1 MRIYK
6 ANILHTPTPEKI
18 EAIPHGFIA
27 VDDNGSIEGIYP
39 TLPSHLQGIAITDF
53 GDRML
58 IPAMNDLH
66 LHAPQYRNMGMALD
80 LPLLQW
86 LETYTFPE
94 ESKFSDLK
102 YAEKIYK
109 RFVHELWW
117 NGTMRCAV
125 YATIHRDT
133 TLLLARLLQES
144 GMGAYIGLVGMD
156 RNCPEY
162 LQNSTTEVIRD
173 TTQLLQ
179 VLDGDPLVHPIVTPR
194 FVPSCSGEMMDAL
207 GELAIRK
214 NIPVQSHLSE
224 NVNEIAWVREL
235 EPESTCYADAYY
247 RHGLFGQTP
256 TLMAHC
262 CYSDGIELELMRKQ
276 QIYAVHCP
284 SSNCNLPTG
293 MAHVRKLLNNGIKVA
308 LGSDISG
315 GHTMSIFSIIRYA
328 IEVSKIIHAE
338 TSGQEP
344 FLSFS
349 EAFWIAT
356 KSGGSFF
363 GKVGSF
369 ETGYTFDALVID
381 DQRLNGTEYS
391 LAERLE
397 RYIYLGD
404 PADIQHRFCQGKE
417 LSAPSIH

>member
-1 MRIYK
+1 MKIFK
-6 ANILHTPTPEKI
+6 ANILHTPAPEKI

-344 FLSFS
+344 FLTLS

-381 DQRLNGTEYS
+381 DQRLNSSEYT

>member
-6 ANILHTPTPEKI
+6 ANILHTPTPDKLEVL
-18 EAIPHGFIA
+18 PNGFLV
-27 VDDNGSIEGIYP
+27 VDENGIIEGAYP
-39 TLPSHLQGIAITDF
+39 SLPSHLQGIAITDF

-117 NGTMRCAV
+117 NGTLRCAV

-156 RNCPEY
+156 RNCPDY

-207 GELAIRK
+207 GKLAIRK

-369 ETGYTFDALVID
+369 EPGYAFDALVID
-381 DQRLNGTEYS
+381 DQRLNSSEYT

>member
-6 ANILHTPTPEKI
+6 ANILHTPTPDKLEVL
-18 EAIPHGFIA
+18 PNGFLV
-27 VDDNGSIEGIYP
+27 VDENGIIEGAYP
-39 TLPSHLQGIAITDF
+39 SLPEHFQHLTVTDY
-53 GDRML
+53 GDRLL

-66 LHAPQYRNMGMALD
+66 LHAPQYRNMGLALD

-94 ESKFSDLK
+94 EGRFSDIT
-102 YAEKIYK
+102 YAEKIYP
-109 RFVHELWW
+109 RFVHDLWW
-117 NGTMRCAV
+117 HGTMRSAIF
-125 YATIHRDT
+125 ATVHPEAT
-133 TLLLARLLQES
+133 FLLARLLQKS

-156 RNCPEY
+156 RNCPDY
-162 LQNSTTEVIRD
+162 LQNSPTEVVQNI
-173 TTQLLQ
+173 TLLLQ
-179 VLDGDPLVHPIVTPR
+179 TLSGDPLVHPIITPR
-194 FVPSCSGEMMDAL
+194 FVPSCSSEMMDAL
-207 GELAIRK
+207 GALALREHL
-214 NIPVQSHLSE
+214 PVQSHLSE

-235 EPESTCYADAYY
+235 EPESSCYADAYH
-247 RHGLFGQTP
+247 RHGLLGQTP

-262 CYSDGIELELMRKQ
+262 CYSDGVEIEMLRAQ
-276 QIYAVHCP
+276 GIYAVHCP
-284 SSNCNLPTG
+284 SSNSNLPTG

-344 FLSFS
+344 FLTLS

-369 ETGYTFDALVID
+369 ESGYAFDALVID
-381 DQRLNGTEYS
+381 DQRLNSSEYT

>member
-1 MRIYK
+1 MKIFK

-125 YATIHRDT
+125 YATIHRDA

-144 GMGAYIGLVGMD
+144 GMGAHIGLVGMD

-369 ETGYTFDALVID
+369 EPGYAFDALVID
-381 DQRLNGTEYS
+381 DQRLNSSEYT

>member
-1 MRIYK
+1 MKIFK

-381 DQRLNGTEYS
+381 DQRLNSSEYT

>member
-1 MRIYK
+1 MKIFK

-194 FVPSCSGEMMDAL
+194 FVPSCSSEMMDAL
-207 GELAIRK
+207 GKLAIRK

-344 FLSFS
+344 FLTLS

-369 ETGYTFDALVID
+369 ESGYAFDALVID
-381 DQRLNGTEYS
+381 DQRLNSSEYT

>member
-1 MRIYK
+1 MKIFK

-369 ETGYTFDALVID
+369 EPGYAFDALVID
-381 DQRLNGTEYS
+381 DQRLNSSEYT

>member
-1 MRIYK
+1 MKIFK

-328 IEVSKIIHAE
+328 IEISKIVHAE

-344 FLSFS
+344 FLTLS

-369 ETGYTFDALVID
+369 ESGYAFDALVID
-381 DQRLNGTEYS
+381 DQRLNSMEYT
-391 LAERLE
+391 LEERLE